1 MWERRVSMT
10 ITLSPFESA
19 ENPDVSALAPCR
31 HCGGRLRK
39 WGHGRTR
46 VIRAVGA
53 QTRLRPRRVR
63 CAGCGV
69 THVILPADVL
79 IRRRDSVDVIG
90 QAWRSLAG
98 GLGAR
103 RIAHQGFVPM
113 ETARGWLRRLR
124 SRARCLYGP
133 LDGPDRSAVR
143 LALLDEVHAAS
154 AAGWRGDERALW
166 RHVAHRHQ
174 GALLSNTS

>member
-1 MWERRVSMT
+1 MT
-10 ITLSPFESA
+10 ITLSPSDTGD
-19 ENPDVSALAPCR
+19 NLDVSALGGCQR
-31 HCGGRLRK
+31 CGGRLRK

-46 VIRAVGA
+46 TIRAGDA

-69 THVILPADVL
+69 THVVLPADVL
-79 IRRRDSVDVIG
+79 IRRRDRVDVIG

-103 RIAHQGFVPM
+103 RIAHQSRVPM

-124 SRARCLYGP
+124 DRAGRVHGP
-133 LDGPDRSAVR
+133 IPPGGRSPIQ
-143 LALLDEVHAAS
+143 LALYEEVRAAT
-154 AAGWRGDERALW
+154 AAGWRGGERTLW
-166 RHVAHRHQ
+166 RHVAYRHQ
-174 GALLSNTS
+174 GRLLSNTS